1 MKKFGLI
8 VLALLCGVLM
18 TGTGCQKEETP
29 KKTLQSGTQNYFGK
43 SNEHKTEKNSRD
55 AEHEHGEDCDHG
67 NEKKADG
74 HEDDEDDHGTD
85 EEHTRHEEHDGEDE
99 DHDDHDND
107 EKLAKH
113 DEHEDDDDKGH
124 DDHSDHSDREGEIH
138 LSDKAIE
145 LAGIKM
151 ALVSLT
157 GIAQEIE
164 LSGEIG
170 YNENQIAHITPR
182 FGGVVRDIHK
192 QLGQYVDKGERLAT
206 IESNASLSNYLVR
219 APIAGWIVERHAT
232 PGEFASEET
241 AIFTVANLGTV
252 WANCE
257 VFAKDAEVV
266 KRGLPIFIKAVGT
279 DRHIKSTLSYVAPVY
294 NETTRSII
302 ARATIPNRKNAWRP
316 GTFITG
322 IISQDSDTLVPSV
335 AKNAVQVLHDETVV
349 FVPEEGEKNAFIAV
363 AVTTGL
369 ANDTYVE
376 IISGLKAGDMYV
388 AKGAFEIK
396 AKIITS
402 SLGDHA
408 GHGH

>member
-1 MKKFGLI
+1 MKKIGLL
-8 VLALLCGVLM
+8 VLALLYGILM
-18 TGTGCQKEETP
+18 TGTGCQEKETHKEQP
-29 KKTLQSGTQNYFGK
+29 QSGTQNYFGE
-43 SNEHKTEKNSRD
+43 SDEHKAEKNDRD
-55 AEHEHGEDCDHG
+55 AEHEHGENCDHG
-67 NEKKADG
+67 NEKKAVG
-74 HEDDEDDHGTD
+74 HDDDENDHGTD
-85 EEHTRHEEHDGEDE
+85 EKHAGHGEHNGEDE
-99 DHDDHDND
+99 DHDDHD
-107 EKLAKH
+107 
-113 DEHEDDDDKGH
+113 
-124 DDHSDHSDREGEIH
+124 DHSNHSDREGEIH

-151 ALVSLT
+151 ALVSLK

-219 APIAGWIVERHAT
+219 APIAGWIVEKHAT

-302 ARATIPNRKNAWRP
+302 ARAAIPNRKNAWRP

-349 FVPEEGEKNAFIAV
+349 FVPEEGEKNAFVAV

-376 IISGLKAGDMYV
+376 IISGLKVGDMYV
-388 AKGAFEIK
+388 ADGAFEIK